1 MKTDKRPPRWVAVVL
16 VVLGVLALSN
26 GLEMLLAPVWW
37 YQSVPGVPETGP
49 LNAHLVADGGTF
61 NIPIGLGLILAAR
74 DPHRNVLMIAI
85 AAGAGVLHSCLHLY
99 SHAAGLLSLDHLATE
114 FFGIYIPAAL
124 LVALSAIVLK
134 QPPAAAGDFQAVV

>member
-99 SHAAGLLSLDHLATE
+99 S
-114 FFGIYIPAAL
+114 
-124 LVALSAIVLK
+124 
-134 QPPAAAGDFQAVV
+134 